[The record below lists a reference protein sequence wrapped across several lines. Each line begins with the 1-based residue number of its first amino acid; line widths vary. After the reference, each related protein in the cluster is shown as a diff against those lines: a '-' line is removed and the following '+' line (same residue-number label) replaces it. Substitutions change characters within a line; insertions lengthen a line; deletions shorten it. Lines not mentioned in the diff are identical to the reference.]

1 MIDNG
6 RGVFLILTTSSLTD
20 PFSYKLTDVLS
31 ISKFVFTLF
40 IFIDYFILFKSNWK
54 IASPAQGQNCIIPFI
69 YQTHSSNGV
78 QLNQSC
84 YHCCTNGA
92 QCETSDGLK
101 KCTLGYLFIYLF

>member
-1 MIDNG
+1 MFCLLVNL
-6 RGVFLILTTSSLTD
+6 FSLYLYYLLI
-20 PFSYKLTDVLS
+20 
-31 ISKFVFTLF
+31 
-40 IFIDYFILFKSNWK
+40 ILFYSNWK

-101 KCTLGYLFIYLF
+101 KCTLGYLFIYFKIVLAVVII